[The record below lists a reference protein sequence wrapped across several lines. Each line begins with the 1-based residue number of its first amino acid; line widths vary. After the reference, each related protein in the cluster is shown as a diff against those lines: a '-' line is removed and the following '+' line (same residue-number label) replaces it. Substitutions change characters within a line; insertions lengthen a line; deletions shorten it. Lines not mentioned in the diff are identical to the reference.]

1 MATEKRASSRSTL
14 TNIGRVGAHA
24 CGDVEL
30 LAIATGVRLSQ
41 AALLLERAGGLTGVA
56 TAKLSPAYEPTP
68 GTDESATKVST

>member
-1 MATEKRASSRSTL
+1 MATEKRASSRSRL

-41 AALLLERAGGLTGVA
+41 AAPTVLGPWFVAIVGQEVAGVELRGCAEPLRVTGR
-56 TAKLSPAYEPTP
+56 T
-68 GTDESATKVST
+68 G